1 MVRCTHPHSFG
12 IFIRN
17 FTNPMSS
24 FSGKFLIF
32 IESLLN
38 GTTSK
43 KKKKKKIVNFTWAG
57 FPQLFGFDYGSQW
70 FVATRNLVLFISSYS
85 ASETL

>member
-1 MVRCTHPHSFG
+1 
-12 IFIRN
+12 
-17 FTNPMSS
+17 MSS

-32 IESLLN
+32 IESLLK
-38 GTTSK
+38 GTTPK
-43 KKKKKKIVNFTWAG
+43 KKIIIKNKKTVATAYNMVVKKKKIVNFTWAG